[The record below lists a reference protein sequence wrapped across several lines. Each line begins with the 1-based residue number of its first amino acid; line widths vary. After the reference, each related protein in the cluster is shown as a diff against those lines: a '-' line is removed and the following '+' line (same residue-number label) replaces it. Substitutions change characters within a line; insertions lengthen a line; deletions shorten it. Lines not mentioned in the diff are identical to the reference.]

1 MKLPKANHGW
11 QLLIALAGLP
21 LLVYAFSSG
30 PPVAHTGGFGE
41 PTCSQFGCHL
51 SPINSGPGSVTITA
65 PEFYASG
72 QTYQIT
78 VRVADPNQRRW
89 GFEMSS
95 RSQNAQQAGTLSSAS
110 NQTQVVPALN
120 GIQYIMHTNAGT
132 RPGVT
137 QGVDFV
143 FNWTAPDTSTGTV
156 IMHVAANAANNNFS
170 ADSGDRIYTNFWE
183 IQPQP
188 AAPPPAIFSGGVVN
202 NASFALD
209 PAPMAPGSIAAI
221 FGTDLN
227 DGSQVPSSSFG
238 DDGKLVTELGG
249 ASATINGI
257 PAPVFYSFLGQVGVQ
272 IPFELAGESSAT
284 VVATVNGQA
293 SEPRMIFLEPEAPGI
308 FTLNQ
313 AGTGQG
319 AILFSNTDILVAPE
333 GSIPERTSRPAQA
346 GENIT
351 IFCTGLGV
359 VEPPLETG
367 APAGASQTPVT
378 ATVTIDGLPANVLY
392 SGTAPDFVGLY
403 QVDAT
408 VPEGT
413 RIADDVEVVIAIGDK
428 QSNPATIAVGL

>member
-1 MKLPKANHGW
+1 MKAPRVQHTW
-11 QLLIALAGLP
+11 PLLAALAGVP

-30 PPVAHTGGFGE
+30 PPVAHTGGFGQ
-41 PTCSQFGCHL
+41 PTCTTCHL
-51 SPINSGPGSVTITA
+51 SSLNTGPGSVTITA

-72 QTYQIT
+72 EIYAIT
-78 VRVADPNQRRW
+78 VRVSDPDQRRW
-89 GFEMSS
+89 GFELSS
-95 RSQNAQQAGTLSSAS
+95 RTQGGQQAGNLSSIDGL
-110 NQTQVVPALN
+110 TRLLPVFG
-120 GIQYIMHTNAGT
+120 GIQYIAHTNTGT

-137 QGVDFV
+137 QGVDFT
-143 FNWTAPDTSTGTV
+143 FNWTAPNISAGPV
-156 IMHVAANAANNNFS
+156 VMHAAGNAANNNN
-170 ADSGDRIYTNFWE
+170 ATSGDRIYATS
-183 IQPQP
+183 ITVQPEP
-188 AAPPPAIFSGGVVN
+188 AGPPPAIFTGGIVN
-202 NASFALD
+202 NASFVPD

-227 DGSQVPSSSFG
+227 DGSEIPSSAFG

-257 PAPVFYSFLGQVGVQ
+257 AAPVFYSFPGQVGVQ
-272 IPFELAGESSAT
+272 IPFELAGETSAS
-284 VVATVNGQA
+284 VVLTVNGQA

-313 AGTGQG
+313 EGTGQG
-319 AILFSNTDILVAPE
+319 AILFSNTDVLAAPADSVA
-333 GSIPERTSRPAQA
+333 GRTSRPASA
-346 GENIT
+346 GDNIT

-392 SGTAPDFVGLY
+392 SGTAPNFVGLY

-413 RIADDVEVVIAIGDK
+413 RIADDVEVVIAIGEK
-428 QSNPATIAVGL
+428 QSNPATIAVGP